1 MGKKKKKAK
10 KQRFIS
16 GIIRDGKV
24 TKKEAKQARKK
35 GISLARINK
44 ARTKS
49 FIPNNVFSNARV
61 SREPSR
67 MAPTQFKAGT
77 TLPRRYSN
85 NIARSYQQEHGGL
98 GTYSPLVIKG
108 SAQKVFDKP
117 PKQVPTNTGQ
127 TDTGT
132 TDTGT
137 VDTGNQVVEEV
148 VDTGPSIEDMFAE
161 TVAGMQAA
169 YEQSLAQQ
177 QQQFAAMEA
186 QQQQQMVALQQQ
198 MQLQQNAMSAA
209 SQLAGR
215 PSVLGVQN
223 AVSSAGTPRQI
234 AALGASGSF
243 GRGGM
248 RIQSLNI

>member
-16 GIIRDGKV
+16 GIISDGRI

-49 FIPNNVFSNARV
+49 FIPNNVFSNAKV
-61 SREPSR
+61 SRQPSR
-67 MAPTQFKAGT
+67 MAPTQFAAGT

-85 NIARSYQQEHGGL
+85 NIAKSYQQEHGGL
-98 GTYSPLVIKG
+98 GTYSPLVIQGK
-108 SAQKVFDKP
+108 AQKVFDKP
-117 PKQVPTNTGQ
+117 RTPTTTDPTPTYTGQ
-127 TDTGT
+127 TPGT
-132 TDTGT
+132 TDTST
-137 VDTGNQVVEEV
+137 PVEEV

-198 MQLQQNAMSAA
+198 MQMQQNAMSAQ

>member
-1 MGKKKKKAK
+1 MGKKNKKKQ
-10 KQRFIS
+10 KQQKFLRKIIS
-16 GIIRDGKV
+16 DSRI
-24 TKKEAKQARKK
+24 TKKEAKRARKK
-35 GISLARINK
+35 GISLSRIEK

-49 FIPNNVFSNARV
+49 FLPGNPFSRPDTVPDQMRNRDIA
-61 SREPSR
+61 
-67 MAPTQFKAGT
+67 KAGGNVPKFQ
-77 TLPRRYSN
+77 LPPY
-85 NIARSYQQEHGGL
+85 
-98 GTYSPLVIKG
+98 TPLLIKG
-108 SAQKVFDKP
+108 KAQKVFDKP
-117 PKQVPTNTGQ
+117 PKQVTPNTGQ

-132 TDTGT
+132 GGIDTGA
-137 VDTGNQVVEEV
+137 VDTGSKVDEEV
-148 VDTGPSIEDMFAE
+148 VDTGPSIEDMFAD

-198 MQLQQNAMSAA
+198 MQLQQNAMSAQA
-209 SQLAGR
+209 QLAGR

-223 AVSSAGTPRQI
+223 AVSSAGTPRAI